1 MKIAVVSFDSELVAK
16 VASELSGAEVKGY
29 MDSLSLV
36 NELKEGGAKKP
47 DIVIYDASGGEIALN
62 ALEFFVSRP
71 QVKGITVKALIEKGS
86 VGEDSLKKFEDIK
99 FYDKDT
105 ELDNLIEELK
115 LKAQETPEIPSV
127 SVEQKEEEIPPVQE
141 KQSEIV
147 ENQEESYVPP
157 QDLEALLGETVA
169 GTEEPEEFEL
179 ELEEETSDM
188 DSLLEELTPQ
198 EETEETSSFEAT
210 VPSIEEAI
218 TGNGNKTPEETVIS
232 SSQSKTPSTN
242 QNNIKMTIELS
253 PEEVKKIVL
262 ETAVE
267 RFIEEIRSELDLD
280 KIKEEIQKD
289 FFDRLEK
296 EMTQSIDQMKE
307 EIKAKLFESIE
318 ADLKEKIK
326 ESIKEDVARITTE
339 LVKEKLNQAFG
350 GGL

>member
-16 VASELSGAEVKGY
+16 VAAELSGTEVKGY

-36 NELKEGGAKKP
+36 NELKESGGGKP
-47 DIVIYDASGGEIALN
+47 DVVIYDASGGEIALN

-71 QVKGITVKALIEKGS
+71 QVKGIDIRALIEKGS
-86 VGEDSLKKFEDIK
+86 VNDESLKKFEGIK
-99 FYDKDT
+99 FYDKET
-105 ELDNLIEELK
+105 ELGTLMEELK
-115 LKAQETPEIPSV
+115 SKTSEAPSVKPEAEETAPVPEKQPEIT
-127 SVEQKEEEIPPVQE
+127 EE
-141 KQSEIV
+141 K
-147 ENQEESYVPP
+147 EESYVPP
-157 QDLEALLGETVA
+157 QDLEALLGETVSA
-169 GTEEPEEFEL
+169 SEDTGEEFEL
-179 ELEEETSDM
+179 ELEEEEVSDM

-198 EETEETSSFEAT
+198 GETEETSPLEAA

-218 TGNGNKTPEETVIS
+218 TGNGNKAPEETIIS
-232 SSQSKTPSTN
+232 SGQPKASNVN

-350 GGL
+350 GGK

>member
-16 VASELSGAEVKGY
+16 VAAELSGAEVKGY

-36 NELKEGGAKKP
+36 NELKEGRAENP

-62 ALEFFVSRP
+62 ALEFFISRP
-71 QVKGITVKALIEKGS
+71 QVKGIDIRALIEKGS
-86 VGEDSLKKFEDIK
+86 VNDESLKKFEGIK
-99 FYDKDT
+99 FYDKET
-105 ELDNLIEELK
+105 ELGTLIEELK
-115 LKAQETPEIPSV
+115 SKTPKEPFTKPET
-127 SVEQKEEEIPPVQE
+127 EQTTPVQE
-141 KQSEIV
+141 KQPEIT
-147 ENQEESYVPP
+147 EEKEESYVPP
-157 QDLEALLGETVA
+157 QDLEALLGETVSA
-169 GTEEPEEFEL
+169 SEDTGEEFEL
-179 ELEEETSDM
+179 ELEEEVSDM

-198 EETEETSSFEAT
+198 GETEETSPLEAA

-218 TGNGNKTPEETVIS
+218 TGNGNKAPEEAIVS
-232 SSQSKTPSTN
+232 SNQPKASNVN

-267 RFIEEIRSELDLD
+267 KFIDEIRSELDLD

-350 GGL
+350 GGK